1 MECFKEDFEELSF
14 YEVSM
19 ELSQNEDDAKR
30 ITQEINAIKEVPL
43 IERHFGEQKTIS
55 ASIITPFYVLISWG
69 ERGKKLLNTSLR
81 R

>member
-1 MECFKEDFEELSF
+1 MERFKEDFEELSF